1 MDLESE
7 PEVQVEGREW
17 DEDHHD
23 DDSVRG
29 EWRIASLY
37 LDRLEADFLSN
48 LCFSESDEEMSVVA
62 TPLARTIDLEDMS
75 SPAPVDLSPSPRSSP
90 PPQRSHGRDFLSVER
105 TNNHD
110 LARLQRALGT
120 SPAPSS
126 PPRERTPSPPSTPPL
141 PTQPESPFLSPT
153 KQELPTF
160 EISTLST
167 PPRKSASNSF
177 AASRAEYATPSPPKG
192 GLPDLPG
199 PPSDD
204 ENDVERTPVRS
215 KSTPR
220 QVQQLEFSTLK
231 TPAVPGAWLT
241 TPAPAKQE
249 PAKNARR
256 GLDDSY
262 LGQKPKKTSRGRSNS
277 DSQVEDNDGRPE
289 ERTPLNP
296 LNRTN
301 SLPMRTPA
309 PPGAWVTTPATVARR
324 RSLLKVRF
332 EEEAPAPNF
341 TSDSAPSDTEGI
353 LPGVKFDVDGSEG
366 SLNGLEFVPGPGSA
380 VVSQVPDM
388 DMEGGEDLS
397 FEGVHESSPS
407 PVKLETRLPPTSS
420 SNGHANG
427 DHRSSEPPTT
437 PLRALAS
444 PFRGKR
450 ETPNGSVR
458 MVDEFGEVRGGE
470 EKPAGSPLR
479 RDISVSMR
487 MPGGTLQTPRSKS
500 VVRILDAMGREV
512 EEEGRANESDSTILS
527 GYESPADRAA
537 ALARVKKVTAD
548 LRVGLGDAQRYILF
562 LVLQS
567 WTIIDVSSLG

>member
-1 MDLESE
+1 M
-7 PEVQVEGREW
+7 
-17 DEDHHD
+17 
-23 DDSVRG
+23 
-29 EWRIASLY
+29 
-37 LDRLEADFLSN
+37 
-48 LCFSESDEEMSVVA
+48 
-62 TPLARTIDLEDMS
+62 
-75 SPAPVDLSPSPRSSP
+75 
-90 PPQRSHGRDFLSVER
+90 
-105 TNNHD
+105 
-110 LARLQRALGT
+110 
-120 SPAPSS
+120 
-126 PPRERTPSPPSTPPL
+126 
-141 PTQPESPFLSPT
+141 
-153 KQELPTF
+153 
-160 EISTLST
+160 
-167 PPRKSASNSF
+167 
-177 AASRAEYATPSPPKG
+177 
-192 GLPDLPG
+192 
-199 PPSDD
+199 
-204 ENDVERTPVRS
+204 
-215 KSTPR
+215 
-220 QVQQLEFSTLK
+220 
-231 TPAVPGAWLT
+231 
-241 TPAPAKQE
+241 
-249 PAKNARR
+249 
-256 GLDDSY
+256 
-262 LGQKPKKTSRGRSNS
+262 
-277 DSQVEDNDGRPE
+277 
-289 ERTPLNP
+289 
-296 LNRTN
+296 
-301 SLPMRTPA
+301 
-309 PPGAWVTTPATVARR
+309 
-324 RSLLKVRF
+324 KVRF

-353 LPGVKFDVDGSEG
+353 LPGVKFDVDGSES
-366 SLNGLEFVPGPGSA
+366 SLNGLEFVPGPA

-407 PVKLETRLPPTSS
+407 PVKSETRLPPTSS